1 MAVAGGE
8 PNFFAMLAPEAR
20 RQALARARA
29 LRVRKGQT
37 VVARGANSTEV
48 FFVLEGRLEVVLYS
62 ADGREVL
69 LRSLRPGDMFGELAA
84 IDGQHRS
91 ASIVAQ
97 TDGRLMGIGR
107 SDFRAAVDS
116 SAALGAW
123 LSEHLVAQIRIMT
136 ERLFELSA
144 LNVQSRLHCELLRI
158 ARAGLGPIGVTEVR
172 PAPTH
177 AELASRIGTHR
188 EAVTREMRALAER
201 NIVRGGRRRLEFLDI
216 PSLEAAVVRLG
227 ADTPDIVS

>member
-107 SDFRAAVDS
+107 SDFRAAVD
-116 SAALGAW
+116 AW